1 MPPLVDL
8 HSGNIIAT
16 GSSVQIGSYEYAF
29 LEQRSRI
36 YTLIK
41 RATSS
46 LNLPEGMSKAQACEV
61 LCFGSLIFEMLTGYE
76 IGEQIRGLTPK
87 HWHDCGRDADARQ
100 MLTRL
105 FDVTQPMLTLS
116 EIRALPYFSSAL
128 PKLKEL
134 QSYTPMP
141 GELPNDVKALLEQ
154 WATTTRKKRTL
165 AARAS
170 TMERRRQAS
179 LAAPQRQ
186 TDASVINLSYTP
198 TATITPLT
206 TTTINPNP
214 PKPSS
219 AAPPPPPPPSTPS
232 SPPPPPPPPPPPAA
246 AAPSGGGDRSALL
259 GDIRTGA
266 KLKKTVT
273 NDRSA
278 PKFK

>member
-1 MPPLVDL
+1 MLDL

-16 GSSVQIGSYEYAF
+16 GSSIQIGSYEYAF

-36 YTLIK
+36 YPLIK

-46 LNLPEGMSKAQACEV
+46 LILPEGMTKGQACEV

-87 HWHDCGRDADARQ
+87 HWHDCGRDPDARQ

-105 FDVTQPMLTLS
+105 FDVTQPILTLT

-128 PKLKEL
+128 PKMKEL
-134 QSYTPMP
+134 QTYKPMP
-141 GELPNDVKALLEQ
+141 GELPNDVKTLLEQ
-154 WATTTRKKRTL
+154 WATTTRKKRNS

-170 TMERRRQAS
+170 TMERRRTT
-179 LAAPQRQ
+179 AAPRQ
-186 TDASVINLSYTP
+186 TETAIVNLSYTP
-198 TATITPLT
+198 NTAITPLSSST
-206 TTTINPNP
+206 MNANP

-219 AAPPPPPPPSTPS
+219 TAAPPPPAPPPPPAAPPSKSMSSPPPAPPPPPPP
-232 SPPPPPPPPPPPAA
+232 A
-246 AAPSGGGDRSALL
+246 SGDAGDRSALL
-259 GDIRTGA
+259 DNIRLGT
-266 KLKKTVT
+266 KLKKAVT